1 MPDYRQVIREYVRA
15 SEALLKDNGVTDQ
28 EKQLIEAVLRR
39 ISRELLDGRLRI
51 DGYDVD
57 ARKPASELP

>member
-1 MPDYRQVIREYVRA
+1 MSDYRQVIREYVRA

-28 EKQLIEAVLRR
+28 EKTLIEAVLRR
-39 ISRELLDGRLRI
+39 ISRELLDGRLPI

-57 ARKPASELP
+57 AKKPASDIP

>member
-28 EKQLIEAVLRR
+28 EKKLIEAVLRR
-39 ISRELLDGRLRI
+39 ISGELLDGRLPI
-51 DGYDVD
+51 DGHDVD
-57 ARKPASELP
+57 ANEPANDIP